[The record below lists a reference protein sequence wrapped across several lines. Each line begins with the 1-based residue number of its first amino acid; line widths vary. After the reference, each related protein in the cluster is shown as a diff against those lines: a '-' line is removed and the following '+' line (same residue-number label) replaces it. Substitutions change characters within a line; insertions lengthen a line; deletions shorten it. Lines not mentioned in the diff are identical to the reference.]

1 MAKFA
6 FKRVKKKKEEKWEL
20 LRLVAIITGVVISTM
35 VIVGVKKNSYLNDKK
50 SAILHLY
57 CCTDIL
63 LH

>member
-1 MAKFA
+1 MGTLK
-6 FKRVKKKKEEKWEL
+6 
-20 LRLVAIITGVVISTM
+20 TGCYYYW
-35 VIVGVKKNSYLNDKK
+35 GCYLDHGYRWREKNSYLNDKK